1 MTITSFQPQETIK
14 AAAKAKDQDMYNE
27 IEDLDLIAEEFKMH
41 DHCRKIFL
49 KGFGEQSRKKL
60 KSGEP
65 EVCFEVL
72 NFSKTSLSILK
83 KFMFLVPS
91 NVTQKGFGRIFVH
104 FYEQLCVVE
113 SFLTTEL

>member
-1 MTITSFQPQETIK
+1 MTT
-14 AAAKAKDQDMYNE
+14 
-27 IEDLDLIAEEFKMH
+27 AEKY
-41 DHCRKIFL
+41 FL
-49 KGFGEQSRKKL
+49 KGSENKVEK